1 MNLLSLEKVSKS
13 YGEKVLFSEITLGI
27 EEGEKIGLVG
37 VNGTGKSSFLKV
49 VAGIDLPDSGKR
61 TAINGIKIEYLP
73 QNPDFVG
80 EFTVLEQV
88 FLGQMPV
95 GEDALAKESEAKRIL
110 TKLGIHDFT
119 AQVTTLS
126 GGQKKRVALASA
138 LIRPAQLLILDEPTN
153 HIDNET
159 VQWLENYLHK
169 YKGALLMITHDRY
182 FLDRVAARIVELEK
196 GNLYSY
202 QGNYSQFVEL
212 KLQRE
217 EMFQAEERKRQ
228 NLLRK
233 ELAWIRRGA
242 KARTTKQKARI
253 ERFEEL
259 AEQKIDLGQ
268 EKLEI
273 GVASSRLGKKVL
285 DLAGISKSYGEQK
298 LLKNWSYTFFRGEKV
313 GIIGHN
319 GAGKSTLL
327 KILAGEIMPDT
338 GEVDK
343 GSTVQVGYFSQENE
357 QMDSNMRVLDYIK
370 EIAQYIT
377 VADGKMISAGQMLE
391 RFLFPSFLQGTPI
404 NKLSGGEKRRLYLLR
419 ILMQAPNVLLLDEPT
434 NDLDIPTLTVLED
447 YLDEFPGTVIIVSHD
462 RYFLDRTVEK
472 IFAFTEAGEIEV
484 YLGNYSDYEQKRK
497 KEAKNLDVKS
507 EKKNVQ
513 ANEKNTVLRF
523 TYKEKLEYEGI
534 ENVITDLEEQ
544 IALIQEKINGAGS
557 DFLLLQELTQKEQ
570 ELNLLLAEKLDRWA
584 YLSELA
590 EKITQFRKEGK

>member
-273 GVASSRLGKKVL
+273 GVASNRLGKKVL
-285 DLAGISKSYGEQK
+285 DLAGISKSYGDQK

-513 ANEKNTVLRF
+513 ANEKNIVLRF